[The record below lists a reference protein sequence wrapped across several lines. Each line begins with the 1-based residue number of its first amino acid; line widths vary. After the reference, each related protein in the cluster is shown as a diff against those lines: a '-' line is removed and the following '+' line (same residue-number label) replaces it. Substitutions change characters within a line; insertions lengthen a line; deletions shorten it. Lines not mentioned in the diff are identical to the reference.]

1 MHCAHSERKLCLF
14 KNAQMEEKSGREMV
28 KIKASPHKRVHFCQA
43 SETRVTTVTI
53 ILLNETKEKHSF
65 PHLHKGL
72 SVSRRAAAFRAHAI
86 RQL

>member
-14 KNAQMEEKSGREMV
+14 KNAQMEEKSGRV
-28 KIKASPHKRVHFCQA
+28 KIKASPHERVHFCRA
-43 SETRVTTVTI
+43 SETRMTTVTI
-53 ILLNETKEKHSF
+53 IETKEKHSF
-65 PHLHKGL
+65 PRLHKGL